1 MKLYLDTADS
11 RHWQLP
17 PGCPRVQGVTTNPS
31 LIRRAGLPVT
41 LASYH
46 RLLAA
51 AIDQQLPELMLQ
63 LPDPDPGSAA
73 DWLDQLAPR
82 AITGGIR
89 LTIKL
94 PCHPDWQALIP
105 AVKARALP
113 VLLTG
118 LSNPMQLLWAREQQ
132 ADVVAPYLGR
142 LQAEGRDIESLI
154 RACIALQE
162 DGVKL
167 LAASVKTADLLS
179 RLIALGAHAV
189 TLQPAFAASLATDPV
204 TDAAIRAF
212 AADITATARSDN
224 RA

>member
-1 MKLYLDTADS
+1 
-11 RHWQLP
+11 
-17 PGCPRVQGVTTNPS
+17 
-31 LIRRAGLPVT
+31 
-41 LASYH
+41 
-46 RLLAA
+46 
-51 AIDQQLPELMLQ
+51 
-63 LPDPDPGSAA
+63 
-73 DWLDQLAPR
+73 
-82 AITGGIR
+82 
-89 LTIKL
+89 
-94 PCHPDWQALIP
+94 
-105 AVKARALP
+105 
-113 VLLTG
+113 
-118 LSNPMQLLWAREQQ
+118 MQLLWAREQR